1 MRTRLPNRRASESF
15 KVRFAEYPGIEYT
28 VTLGYGG
35 ADPAAPGVGI
45 NDGRPAKVFI
55 DCNKLTTAMD
65 TAGRDTAVLISI
77 ALQYG
82 ADIDDLRKSVMR
94 DEYGAP
100 RGIAGAVLDAI
111 AERMVAK

>member
-1 MRTRLPNRRASESF
+1 MRTRLPNRRENESF

-35 ADPAAPGVGI
+35 RHPGDRGFGF
-45 NDGRPAKVFI
+45 NDGRPLEVFI

-65 TAGRDTAVLISI
+65 TAGRDTAVLLSI
-77 ALQYG
+77 ALQHG
-82 ADIDDLRKSVMR
+82 ADVAELQKSVIR

-100 RGIAGAVLDAI
+100 RGIAGVVLDAI
-111 AERMVAK
+111 AERMAVQ